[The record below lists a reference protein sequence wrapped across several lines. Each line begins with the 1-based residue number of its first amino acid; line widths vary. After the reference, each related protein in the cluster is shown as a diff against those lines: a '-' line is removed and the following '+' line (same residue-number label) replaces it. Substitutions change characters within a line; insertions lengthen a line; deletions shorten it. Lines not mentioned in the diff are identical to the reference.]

1 MSSLPAIN
9 CPGQLQYSRICHSTL
24 LTKLKNTKTVI
35 TPKYYEIQVGI
46 HSFLFNPL
54 LHLRSRFVWTFGWN
68 MFLDLSLGFFFPFDW
83 CLDFLPFFTWFSFK
97 TSHPL
102 STITRRQS
110 ILWLLP
116 QYPQVSRTSHGC
128 QLYLAPSPTSQSII
142 CTLSPFAEAIIIM
155 MKMSKN
161 DLCPKFTEY

>member
-1 MSSLPAIN
+1 MKFRW
-9 CPGQLQYSRICHSTL
+9 GFTL
-24 LTKLKNTKTVI
+24 L
-35 TPKYYEIQVGI
+35 
-46 HSFLFNPL
+46 FLTRCFTWGPDL
-54 LHLRSRFVWTFGWN
+54 CESLAETRFWIYLWV
-68 MFLDLSLGFFFPFDW
+68 FFPFDW
-83 CLDFLPFFTWFSFK
+83 CLDFLPFFAWFSFK

-110 ILWLLP
+110 ILWLPP

-142 CTLSPFAEAIIIM
+142 CTLSPFVEAIIM

-161 DLCPKFTEY
+161 NLCSKFTEY

>member
-35 TPKYYEIQVGI
+35 TPKNYEIQVGI
-46 HSFLFNPL
+46 LSSLFNPL
-54 LHLRSRFVWTFGWN
+54 LHLRSRFVWIWLKHVSGFISG
-68 MFLDLSLGFFFPFDW
+68 FFFFPFDW

-97 TSHPL
+97 TSHPR

-110 ILWLLP
+110 ILWLSP

-142 CTLSPFAEAIIIM
+142 CTLSPFVEAIIM

-161 DLCPKFTEY
+161 NLCPKFTEC